1 MRRLLWK
8 CTESFHW
15 TCLSFLSSP
24 PNRSHRHIH
33 TFFGHVTPL
42 TQIGHTQ
49 PFFGHITHFFPIGV
63 MSLILLRQWLTS
75 LNIFSSSSLNRQIDG
90 QTPFFGHITHFFPIG
105 VVSFILLRQS
115 HSQPRYQ
122 IILRTQTGQ
131 QFHMF
136 RAIWQHLWS
145 IESFTNRISVGER
158 TPSLLMS

>member
-1 MRRLLWK
+1 M
-8 CTESFHW
+8 
-15 TCLSFLSSP
+15 
-24 PNRSHRHIH
+24 
-33 TFFGHVTPL
+33 
-42 TQIGHTQ
+42 
-49 PFFGHITHFFPIGV
+49 
-63 MSLILLRQWLTS
+63 RQWLTS

-131 QFHMF
+131 QFHMY

-145 IESFTNRISVGER
+145 IGCFTELFDDTYYRLEVLQTVFLSAKEPRPYWCHKGWTSSGVCLQSWNSTPIISIKR
-158 TPSLLMS
+158 CL